1 MERYVGVKEIAEFLG
16 VSPNTV
22 YYWISIDFIPR
33 YRLPKGV
40 RFKLSEI
47 ERWMSRRKKIGR
59 DQTRIEVLDEVN
71 V

>member
-1 MERYVGVKEIAEFLG
+1 MERYVNLKEIAEFLA

-22 YYWISIDFIPR
+22 YYWISIDFIPH

-40 RFKLSEI
+40 RFKTSEI

-59 DQTRIEVLDEVN
+59 DQTRIEVLDEAMS
-71 V
+71 